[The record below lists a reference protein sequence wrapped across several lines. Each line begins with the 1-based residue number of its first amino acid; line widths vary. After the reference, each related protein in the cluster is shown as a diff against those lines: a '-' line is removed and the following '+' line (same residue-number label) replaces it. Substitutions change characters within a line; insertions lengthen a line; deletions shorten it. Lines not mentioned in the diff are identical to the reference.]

1 VYLIDKPDAPQSVIF
16 AAHLSETGGQPDDLA
31 IETVLRNFG
40 GIATSR
46 LNRNLRLDK
55 HWSYGVRGGLTDA
68 RGQRPFVITAPVQ
81 TDKTK
86 ESIVELIKEMRGVAG
101 ERPLAGEE
109 FASVMR
115 NQTLSLPARFDTLG
129 ALETAALSLINY
141 RYPDDYYSKYAS
153 SVRALTDVQLN
164 AAGKKIVRP
173 EEVIWVIVGDLKKIE
188 PGVRELNLGE
198 VVRYSGEL

>member
-1 VYLIDKPDAPQSVIF
+1 MKQLQPELERVFASWKRGDVPRKNLANVPRTAGKKVYLLDKPDAPQSVIV
-16 AAHLSETGGQPDDLA
+16 AAHLSETGGQVDDLA

-68 RGQRPFVITAPVQ
+68 RGQRPFTIIAPVQ

-101 ERPLAGEE
+101 ERVVAGEDY
-109 FASVMR
+109 ASIMR
-115 NQTLSLPARFDTLG
+115 NQTLGLPGRVDTLD
-129 ALETAALSLINY
+129 ALDAAAMSLIN
-141 RYPDDYYSKYAS
+141 
-153 SVRALTDVQLN
+153 
-164 AAGKKIVRP
+164 
-173 EEVIWVIVGDLKKIE
+173 
-188 PGVRELNLGE
+188 
-198 VVRYSGEL
+198 